1 MREAKLTAESQ
12 LKKFFGILSYLIQ
25 DINLLF
31 LGSYFILRGH
41 FLKLM
46 NAKWVTSFTLRWVFY
61 GRSELQATQH
71 VLL

>member
-1 MREAKLTAESQ
+1 MREANLTAESQ
-12 LKKFFGILSYLIQ
+12 LKKFFGILSYLNQ

-46 NAKWVTSFTLRWVFY
+46 NAK
-61 GRSELQATQH
+61 
-71 VLL
+71 